1 MSLYKKPGSDYWW
14 MDIYRGAGR
23 KRIKRSTRTKDLS
36 EARIIEQGFVRVNRG
51 ETTREKMVQL
61 LDAILGPEEKGLPI
75 EEVGQF
81 YKSCVED
88 EKRKLGAKTLKT
100 RVNLAGRFAEWARR
114 ESRVRTADDVT
125 VAVAWQFSE
134 YIGKQAAAAEQ
145 AAQESKEKDPK
156 KSRGVTNKTRNA
168 YMSELGTVWQMLIK
182 RSRAKENPW
191 AIPRVQR
198 DRDQEQTGRAFT
210 REEEKRIFETAEKVG
225 HEWFEM
231 CVIARYTGLRM
242 TDVKGLKWSQV
253 DMDNRRI
260 IVKPIKT
267 ARHGIEVGLPMHP
280 KLAAVLASRAQER
293 EDEYVLPERAR
304 HDGKKYFKGDMPFS
318 KILKLAKVTDDGGG
332 KYKLSFHCWR
342 HTFATRLSEAG
353 IDKDTRMALG
363 GWTVGETERIY
374 NHDWESLKNAVDA
387 ME

>member
-1 MSLYKKPGSDYWW
+1 MSLFKKPGSDYWW

-36 EARIIEQGFVRVNRG
+36 EARIIEQGFMRVNRG

-75 EEVGQF
+75 EEIGQF
-81 YKSCVED
+81 YLSCVED

-114 ESRVRTADDVT
+114 ESRVTTANDVT

-134 YIGKQAAAAEQ
+134 YIGKQA
-145 AAQESKEKDPK
+145 D
-156 KSRGVTNKTRNA
+156 VTNKTRNA

-210 REEEKRIFETAEKVG
+210 REEEQRIFDAAAKVG

-253 DMDNRRI
+253 DLKNRRLV
-260 IVKPIKT
+260 VKPVKT

-280 KLAAVLASRAQER
+280 KLAAVLAERAGRGVGTDGRSGAPEPQPK
-293 EDEYVLPERAR
+293 DGSIYVLPERAR

-318 KILKLAKVTDDGGG
+318 KILKLAKVTDDGDG

-374 NHDWESLKNAVDA
+374 NHDWASLKNAIDA

>member
-1 MSLYKKPGSDYWW
+1 MSLFKKPGSDYWH

-23 KRIKRSTRTKDLS
+23 KRIKRSTGTKDLS
-36 EARIIEQGFVRVNRG
+36 EARIIEQGFMRVNRG

-75 EEVGQF
+75 EDVGQF
-81 YKSCVED
+81 YRACVED

-100 RVNLAGRFAEWARR
+100 RVNLAGRFAVWARR
-114 ESRVRTADDVT
+114 ETRVRTADDVT

-134 YIGKQAAAAEQ
+134 YIGKQA
-145 AAQESKEKDPK
+145 D
-156 KSRGVTNKTRNA
+156 VTNKTRNA

-191 AIPRVQR
+191 TVPRVQR

-210 REEEKRIFETAEKVG
+210 REEERRIFETAEKVG

-242 TDVKGLKWSQV
+242 TDVKGLRWSQV
-253 DMDNRRI
+253 DLENRR
-260 IVKPIKT
+260 VVVVPVKT

-280 KLAAVLASRAQER
+280 KLAAVLAARSAAIGTGGPDAEF
-293 EDEYVLPERAR
+293 VLPERAR

-318 KILKLAKVTDDGGG
+318 KILKLAGVTDDGDGR
-332 KYKLSFHCWR
+332 YKLSFHCWR

-363 GWTVGETERIY
+363 GWTVNETERIY
-374 NHDWESLKNAVDA
+374 NHDWASLKSAVDA

>member
-1 MSLYKKPGSDYWW
+1 ME
-14 MDIYRGAGR
+14 IYRGVGR
-23 KRIKRSTRTKDLS
+23 KRIKRSTGTKDLS
-36 EARIIEQGFVRVNRG
+36 EARIIEQAFMRVNRG

-75 EEVGQF
+75 ENVGQF
-81 YKSCVED
+81 YLSCVQD

-114 ESRVRTADDVT
+114 ETRVCTADDVT

-134 YIGKQAAAAEQ
+134 YIGKLAN
-145 AAQESKEKDPK
+145 
-156 KSRGVTNKTRNA
+156 VTNKTRNA

-191 AIPRVQR
+191 TVPRVQR
-198 DRDQEQTGRAFT
+198 DRDQEQTGRAWT
-210 REEEKRIFETAEKVG
+210 REEEQRIFQAAEKVG

-242 TDVKGLKWSQV
+242 TDVKNLRWDQV
-253 DMDNRRI
+253 DIENRRI
-260 IVKPIKT
+260 VVVPVKT

-280 KLAAVLASRAQER
+280 RLAALMSNLAKKADGEW
-293 EDEYVLPERAR
+293 VLPER
-304 HDGKKYFKGDMPFS
+304 HKHNGKKYFKGDMPFS
-318 KILKLAKVTDDGGG
+318 KILKLAAIDDDGDGR
-332 KYKLSFHCWR
+332 YKLSFHNWR

-363 GWTVGETERIY
+363 GWTVGDTERIY
-374 NHDWESLKNAVDA
+374 NHDWASLKAAVDA

>member
-1 MSLYKKPGSDYWW
+1 MSLFKRPGSAYWH
-14 MDIYRGAGR
+14 MEIYRGVGR
-23 KRIKRSTRTKDLS
+23 KRIKRSTGTKDLS
-36 EARIIEQGFVRVNRG
+36 EARIIEQAFMRVNRG

-75 EEVGQF
+75 ENVGQF
-81 YKSCVED
+81 YLSCVQD

-114 ESRVRTADDVT
+114 ETRVCTADDVT

-134 YIGKQAAAAEQ
+134 YIGKLAN
-145 AAQESKEKDPK
+145 
-156 KSRGVTNKTRNA
+156 VTNKTRNA

-191 AIPRVQR
+191 TVPRVQR
-198 DRDQEQTGRAFT
+198 DRDQEQTGRAWT
-210 REEEKRIFETAEKVG
+210 REEEQRIFQAAEKVG

-242 TDVKGLKWSQV
+242 TDVKNLRWDQV
-253 DMDNRRI
+253 DIENRRI
-260 IVKPIKT
+260 VVVPVKT

-280 KLAAVLASRAQER
+280 RLAALMSDLAKKANGEW
-293 EDEYVLPERAR
+293 VLPER
-304 HDGKKYFKGDMPFS
+304 HKHNGKKYFKGDMPFS
-318 KILKLAKVTDDGGG
+318 KILKLAAIDDDGDGR
-332 KYKLSFHCWR
+332 YKLSFHNWR

-363 GWTVGETERIY
+363 GWTVGDTERIY
-374 NHDWESLKNAVDA
+374 NHDWASLKAAVDA

>member
-23 KRIKRSTRTKDLS
+23 KRIKRSTRTKDLN
-36 EARIIEQGFVRVNRG
+36 EARIIEQGFIRVNRG

-81 YKSCVED
+81 YKACVED
-88 EKRKLGAKTLKT
+88 EKRKLGQKTLKT

-134 YIGKQAAAAEQ
+134 YIGKQA
-145 AAQESKEKDPK
+145 D
-156 KSRGVTNKTRNA
+156 VTNKTRNA
-168 YMSELGTVWQMLIK
+168 YMSELGTVWQMLLK

-191 AIPRVQR
+191 TVPRVQR

-210 REEEKRIFETAEKVG
+210 REEEARIFETAEKVG

-280 KLAAVLASRAQER
+280 KLAAVLAER
-293 EDEYVLPERAR
+293 SSAINAGEEWVLPERAK

-318 KILKLAKVTDDGGG
+318 KILKLAKVTDDGDG

-363 GWTVGETERIY
+363 GWTVNETERIY
-374 NHDWESLKNAVDA
+374 NHDWQSLKTAIDA

>member
-1 MSLYKKPGSDYWW
+1 

-81 YKSCVED
+81 YKACVED
-88 EKRKLGAKTLKT
+88 EKRKLGSKTLKT

-145 AAQESKEKDPK
+145 ADQESKEKDPK

-191 AIPRVQR
+191 TIPRVQR

-210 REEEKRIFETAEKVG
+210 REEEQRIFDAAAKVG

-253 DMDNRRI
+253 DLKNRRI
-260 IVKPIKT
+260 VVKPVKT

-280 KLAAVLASRAQER
+280 KLAAVLAER
-293 EDEYVLPERAR
+293 SSAINAGEEWVLPERAK

-318 KILKLAKVTDDGGG
+318 KILKIAKVTDDGDG

-374 NHDWESLKNAVDA
+374 NHDWQSLKTAIDA

>member
-1 MSLYKKPGSDYWW
+1 MSLYKKPGSDYWH
-14 MDIYRGAGR
+14 MDIYRGKGR
-23 KRIKRSTRTKDLS
+23 KRIKRSTGTKNLS

-51 ETTREKMVQL
+51 ESTREKMIQL
-61 LDAILGPEEKGLPI
+61 LDAVLGPDEKGLPI
-75 EEVGQF
+75 EDVGKF
-81 YKSCVED
+81 YLSCVED

-114 ESRVRTADDVT
+114 ETRVRTADDVT

-134 YIGKQAAAAEQ
+134 YIGKLA
-145 AAQESKEKDPK
+145 D
-156 KSRGVTNKTRNA
+156 VTNKTRNA

-191 AIPRVQR
+191 TIPRVQR

-210 REEEKRIFETAEKVG
+210 REEEQRIFDVAQKVG

-280 KLAAVLASRAQER
+280 KLAAILAARSSAGE
-293 EDEYVLPERAR
+293 EYVLPERAR
-304 HDGKKYFKGDMPFS
+304 HDGKKYFKGDMAFS

-363 GWTVGETERIY
+363 GWTVNETERIY
-374 NHDWESLKNAVDA
+374 NHDWASLKNAVDK

>member
-1 MSLYKKPGSDYWW
+1 MSLFKKPGSDYWH
-14 MDIYRGAGR
+14 MDIYRGPGR
-23 KRIKRSTRTKDLS
+23 KRIKRSTGTKDLS
-36 EARIIEQGFVRVNRG
+36 EARIIEQGFMRVNRG
-51 ETTREKMVQL
+51 ESTRERMVQL
-61 LDAILGPEEKGLPI
+61 LDAILGPDEKGLPI
-75 EEVGQF
+75 EDIGKF
-81 YKSCVED
+81 YLSCVED
-88 EKRKLGAKTLKT
+88 EKRKLGEKTLKT

-134 YIGKQAAAAEQ
+134 YIGKLAN
-145 AAQESKEKDPK
+145 
-156 KSRGVTNKTRNA
+156 VTNKTRNA

-191 AIPRVQR
+191 TVPRVQR
-198 DRDQEQTGRAFT
+198 DREQEQTGRAFT
-210 REEEKRIFETAEKVG
+210 QEEERRIFDVADKTG

-242 TDVKGLKWSQV
+242 TDVKNLRWDQV
-253 DMDNRRI
+253 DVENRRL
-260 IVKPIKT
+260 VVTPVKT

-280 KLAAVLASRAQER
+280 KLAALMAGLARKRSSAEW
-293 EDEYVLPERAR
+293 VLPERHA
-304 HDGKKYFKGDMPFS
+304 HNGKKYFKGDKPFS
-318 KILKLAKVTDDGGG
+318 KILKEANITDDGGG

-374 NHDWESLKNAVDA
+374 NHDWASLKAAVDA